1 MSAVERIVIHMRR
14 RLMSRGENYKK
25 RSFINAL
32 LSQHNEVY
40 GYKIAGD
47 QVGGACGMHEGEE
60 TEA

>member
-1 MSAVERIVIHMRR
+1 
-14 RLMSRGENYKK
+14 MSRGENYKK
-25 RSFINAL
+25 RSFIIAL
-32 LSQHNEVY
+32 LSQHNKVY